1 MTPPQRPSPAEFRK
15 RFVGRELVI
24 GTFIKTPAPQTIEI
38 LGDMGFDFVV
48 IDGEHAPFDRTTTG
62 IGLLAARAAGTAG
75 IVRVPDATASTI
87 LSVLDDG
94 ASGVLVPH
102 VSTPAAAKAVV
113 AACRYRGGKRGF
125 ANTTRAGRYGA
136 VGMREHADAQDA
148 GVTVIAMIEDP
159 EALEQIDDIVA
170 VEGIDGFFVGRGDL
184 TAAYGASGMDAP
196 EVRSAAEKILAA
208 AAKVGKTVC
217 LMVSGAREG
226 ADFQGLGASAFIVSS
241 DHGFMRQAAGQTL
254 KDMAGLKAG

>member
-1 MTPPQRPSPAEFRK
+1 MANSAPRPPASEFRK
-15 RFVGRELVI
+15 RFLARQTVV
-24 GTFIKTPAPQTIEI
+24 GTFIKTPAPQTIEV

-62 IGLLAARAAGTAG
+62 YGLLAARASGTAG

-94 ASGVLVPH
+94 ATGVLVPH
-102 VSTPAAAKAVV
+102 VSSVETAQDVV

-136 VGMREHADAQDA
+136 MGFAEHTEAQDS

-159 EALEQIDDIVA
+159 EALDVIDDIVA
-170 VEGIDGFFVGRGDL
+170 VDGIDGFFVGRGDL
-184 TAAYGASGMDAP
+184 TAAFQAPGMDAP
-196 EVRSAAEKILAA
+196 VVRQAAEKIIKAVTAA
-208 AAKVGKTVC
+208 GKTVC
-217 LMVSGAREG
+217 IMVGGKAE
-226 ADFQGLGASAFIVSS
+226 AEDFASLGASAFIVSS
-241 DHGFMRQAAGQTL
+241 DHGFMRQAAGKAL
-254 KDMAGLKAG
+254 ADMAELNR